1 MWDNAVFIYVCM
13 NACMYEY
20 VCVFCVCV
28 EGGGIWY
35 DANISPCD
43 FQISAWLKLKQAP
56 KEHDKTYIRVMSA
69 QLDIYS

>member
-1 MWDNAVFIYVCM
+1 MLYLFMSVWMHVCM
-13 NACMYEY
+13 NMF
-20 VCVFCVCV
+20 VCAWR
-28 EGGGIWY
+28 GGVIWY